1 MHDSTLELTELCD
14 KVKQIFNIE
23 NLKDLKEKIQ
33 ECVISNDYNKYDLF
47 CKVVD
52 NDLSTD
58 WLQKIFEYY
67 EADRVEKKQDYTPK
81 SLAKLMAKIADDNEV
96 IDMCAGSGALT
107 IQKWNQNKN
116 CNFKLYELDES
127 VISYLLFNLAV
138 RNINAYIYHIDVLS
152 QKIFHVYKL
161 ESQNKYSKCG
171 VIL

>member
-1 MHDSTLELTELCD
+1 MHNSTLELTELCD

-116 CNFKLYELDES
+116 CNFKLYELDEN
-127 VISYLLFNLAV
+127 VIPYLLFNLAV
-138 RNINAYIYHIDVLS
+138 RNINAYIYHIDVLN

>member
-1 MHDSTLELTELCD
+1 MELTELCD

-23 NLKDLKEKIQ
+23 NLKDLKEKVQ
-33 ECVISNDYNKYDLF
+33 KCVISNDYDKYDLF
-47 CKVVD
+47 CKAVD

-81 SLAKLMAKIADDNEV
+81 SLAKLMAKITDDNEV

-116 CNFKLYELDES
+116 CNFKLYELDEN
-127 VISYLLFNLAV
+127 VIPYLLFNLAI
-138 RNINAYIYHIDVLS
+138 RNINAHVYHGDVLK
-152 QKIFHVYKL
+152 QEVFCIYKL
-161 ESQNKYSKCG
+161 ESQSKYSKLE
-171 VIL
+171 VIQ

>member
-67 EADRVEKKQDYTPK
+67 EADRVEK
-81 SLAKLMAKIADDNEV
+81 SKIIRLKV
-96 IDMCAGSGALT
+96 L
-107 IQKWNQNKN
+107 QN
-116 CNFKLYELDES
+116 
-127 VISYLLFNLAV
+127 
-138 RNINAYIYHIDVLS
+138 
-152 QKIFHVYKL
+152 
-161 ESQNKYSKCG
+161 
-171 VIL
+171 

>member
-81 SLAKLMAKIADDNEV
+81 SLSLI
-96 IDMCAGSGALT
+96 
-107 IQKWNQNKN
+107 
-116 CNFKLYELDES
+116 
-127 VISYLLFNLAV
+127 
-138 RNINAYIYHIDVLS
+138 HI
-152 QKIFHVYKL
+152 
-161 ESQNKYSKCG
+161 
-171 VIL
+171 